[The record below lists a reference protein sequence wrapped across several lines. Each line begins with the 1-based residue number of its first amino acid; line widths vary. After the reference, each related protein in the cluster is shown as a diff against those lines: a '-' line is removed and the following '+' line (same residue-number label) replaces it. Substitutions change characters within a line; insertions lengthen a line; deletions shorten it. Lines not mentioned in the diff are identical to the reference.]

1 VVDDQVRDEV
11 EPFFEYGTDHI
22 PIRGCPKLTLAIDHG
37 TDGRISLVRCAEGEI
52 QIRPLPDDKRRIELL
67 PYSPEIYI
75 PRRSVDTTYPDE
87 LILACLELS
96 GFCWLCDNIARD
108 EDSSAVERDL
118 FGGMFS
124 FVQKEKFQGRRLLDF
139 GCGSGS
145 SSAVLARLLP
155 ETEIVGVELN
165 PDLLKLAAAR
175 MAHRGV
181 RNVRFEASPSGTR
194 LPENL
199 GSFDFILFSAVYEH
213 LLPKERDDLM
223 PMVWRALRPGGVL
236 FINQTPHRYFPID
249 THSSGLPLVNYLP
262 DSLAHWAVVRFSKR
276 SEINK
281 SAVWEEHLRGG
292 LRGATEA
299 EIMAKISSS
308 SDGRPVLLDPCIP
321 GLKDRVDLWFSQL
334 SPRYRAV
341 KRGAWLILKGIYLL
355 TGSVVSPNVAI
366 AIQKT

>member
-1 VVDDQVRDEV
+1 M
-11 EPFFEYGTDHI
+11 
-22 PIRGCPKLTLAIDHG
+22 TLAIDHD
-37 TDGRISLVRCAEGEI
+37 TDGRVSLVRCTEGEI
-52 QIRPLPDDKRRIELL
+52 QIRPLQDHKRRIELL
-67 PYSPEIYI
+67 PYSPKVYI

-96 GFCWLCDNIARD
+96 GFSWLCDNIARD

-118 FGGMFS
+118 SSGMFS
-124 FVQKEKFQGRRLLDF
+124 FVQKEKFQGCRLLDF

-155 ETEIVGVELN
+155 GTEIVGVELDPN
-165 PDLLKLAAAR
+165 LLKLAAAK

-223 PMVWRALRPGGVL
+223 PMVWHALRPGGVL

-262 DSLAHWAVVRFSKR
+262 DSLAHWAVVHFSKR

-281 SAVWEEHLRGG
+281 SPIWEEHLRGG

-299 EIMAKISSS
+299 EIMAKIARS
-308 SDGRPVLLDPCIP
+308 SDGRPVLLNPCVP
-321 GLKDRVDLWFSQL
+321 GVKDRVDLWFSQL
-334 SPRYRAV
+334 SPRYSAV